1 MVAPRVARLGP
12 LPRALSLRDMVKMPD
27 FGAPPR
33 IDDLVHDQAAI
44 RRNEW
49 GELMRGRSVGKK
61 TNLLYTAGESVAEN
75 APVSLFEIGASDLD
89 ACQLQVTLTQPLA
102 IPATAAQ
109 IAAALGGVQDMTGE
123 LSNLTVGTA
132 DYPGTAEPISW
143 PPFACILEW
152 GTGARTY
159 AIVDFMN
166 GQTVN
171 LSASWV
177 RAYALAPTD
186 AENTPGTSG
195 VYSFLAFIGPGFPK
209 SLGAQRS
216 IQLGSIAGPSSMGV
230 PAESGIF
237 ITPPYARRVSVISC
251 DTSQVPPAVT
261 VATIS
266 FFQDPLGANN
276 VGNYLVTGNQPGPF
290 PVPNAGMYFNVTSGM
305 GAAAKFIAVFE
316 LSI

>member
-1 MVAPRVARLGP
+1 MSSRLAP
-12 LPRALSLRDMVKMPD
+12 LPRALTLRDALKMPS
-27 FGAPPR
+27 GWGMPPR
-33 IDDLVHDQAAI
+33 LDDLEHDQAAI

-61 TNLLYTAGESVAEN
+61 TNLLYSSSVEAAQSAG
-75 APVSLFEIGASDLD
+75 VSLFEIGASDLD
-89 ACQLQVTLTQPLA
+89 ACQLQVTLTNPLA

-109 IAAALGGVQDMTGE
+109 IASALGGVQDMTGE
-123 LSNLTVGTA
+123 LSNLTVGSA
-132 DYPGTAEPISW
+132 NYPGTASPISW

-177 RAYALAPTD
+177 RAFALAPTD
-186 AENTPGTSG
+186 SENMPGTSG

-209 SLGAQRS
+209 TLGAQRS
-216 IQLGSIAGPSSMGV
+216 IQLGTILAGY
-230 PAESGIF
+230 ESGIF
-237 ITPPYARRVSVISC
+237 IVPPYARRVSLISC
-251 DTSQVPPAVT
+251 DNSVSPPNIT
-261 VATIS
+261 VGTIS

-290 PVPNAGMYFNVTSGM
+290 PVPNAGMYFLVENGM
-305 GAAAKFIAVFE
+305 GVACKWIAVFE
-316 LSI
+316 LAI